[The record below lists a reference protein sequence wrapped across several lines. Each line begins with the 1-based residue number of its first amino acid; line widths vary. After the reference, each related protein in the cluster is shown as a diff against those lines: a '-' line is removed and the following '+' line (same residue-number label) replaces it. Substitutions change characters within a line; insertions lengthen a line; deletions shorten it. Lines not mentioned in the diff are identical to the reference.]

1 LFPLVGSIKSEID
14 ILKKQRLQ
22 HWILA
27 GDIAWSFVALV
38 LAYVMRYGF
47 AWHGPTDGTF
57 LTFFPLFLVAIAVW
71 AVIFSW
77 MKLDGFRRGWDL
89 PATLSQLFL
98 ALCLLMAILM
108 AGAYLLRIF
117 LSRLTLSYFC
127 ILLFGGFLSIRCTAH
142 AILGSRYLA
151 RAVRR
156 VLIVGNGPVARE
168 MAAKIECHPEMLC
181 QVVGFLCSADTSFD
195 TRLPGTASQARM
207 IQTLGVID
215 LIREE
220 RVDEVIITLSK
231 PGSPEVMNLAARCR
245 REGVGV
251 SVVPHPYELYLSK
264 PQLLDLG
271 GLPILQLREAKS
283 RFVNSAV
290 KRTLDMIFGFCLLV
304 TSIPFVAVGAIALL
318 AKRGGPFARELRCGR
333 LGKHFWMYRLNSDR
347 NCRDVSRYEI
357 ILQQL
362 SITEMPQL
370 WNVLR
375 GDMSLIGPRPES
387 PDRVKHY
394 SEWQYQRLNVKPG
407 MSGLAQ
413 VCGLREEHS
422 SEEKARFDLQY
433 MMHSSLFFDI
443 SLILQT
449 GWTLMGRL
457 LRLNRL
463 GSPSAENKRSGAVD
477 FEIERTLPNAHS
489 SQSSAD

>member
-1 LFPLVGSIKSEID
+1 
-14 ILKKQRLQ
+14 LKKQRLQ

-27 GDIAWSFVALV
+27 ADVAWAFIALP
-38 LAYVMRYGF
+38 LAYVMRYGLT
-47 AWHGPTDGTF
+47 WHGPTEGTF
-57 LTFFPLFLVAIAVW
+57 FTLVFPLLVAVAAW
-71 AVIFSW
+71 ALIFSW

-98 ALCLLMAILM
+98 ALCLLMAVLM

-117 LSRLTLSYFC
+117 LSRLTLSYFGA
-127 ILLFGGFLSIRCTAH
+127 LLFIGFLSIRCAAH

-156 VLIVGNGPVARE
+156 ILIVGNGPVARE
-168 MAAKIECHPEMLC
+168 MAAKIQGHPEMLC
-181 QVVGFLCSADTSFD
+181 EVVGFLCSSDTSFD
-195 TRLPGTASQARM
+195 TRLPGTASQAKT
-207 IQTLGVID
+207 IQTLGVIELLRD
-215 LIREE
+215 Q

-231 PGSPEVMNLAARCR
+231 PGSPEVMNLADRCR
-245 REGVGV
+245 REGIGV
-251 SVVPHPYELYLSK
+251 SVVPYPYELYLSK

-283 RFVNSAV
+283 RFANSVV
-290 KRTLDMIFGFCLLV
+290 KRSLDVVFGSCLLV
-304 TSIPFVAVGAIALL
+304 VSIPLVAIGAIGLL
-318 AKRGGPFARELRCGR
+318 AKKGGPFARELRCGQF
-333 LGKHFWMYRLNSDR
+333 GKQFWMYRLNSDR
-347 NCRDVSRYEI
+347 NCQELSRYEI
-357 ILQQL
+357 LLQQL
-362 SITEMPQL
+362 SITEMPQF
-370 WNVLR
+370 WNVLL
-375 GDMSLIGPRPES
+375 GNMSLIGPRPES

-394 SEWQYQRLNVKPG
+394 SEWQCQRLSVKPG

-413 VCGLREEHS
+413 VCGLREQHS

-433 MMHSSLFFDI
+433 IMQSSLFFDI

-457 LRLNRL
+457 LRLNKL
-463 GSPSAENKRSGAVD
+463 GFRNERNTALGATDFAVERILPS
-477 FEIERTLPNAHS
+477 AHS

>member
-1 LFPLVGSIKSEID
+1 M
-14 ILKKQRLQ
+14 KKQRLQ

-27 GDIAWSFVALV
+27 GDIAWAFIALA

-47 AWHGPTDGTF
+47 TWHGPADGTF
-57 LTFFPLFLVAIAVW
+57 LIFVPPLLAAIAMW
-71 AVIFSW
+71 ALIFSW

-98 ALCLLMAILM
+98 ALSLLMAVLM

-117 LSRLTLSYFC
+117 LSRLTLSYFG
-127 ILLFGGFLSIRCTAH
+127 ILLFIGFLSIRCAVH

-168 MAAKIECHPEMLC
+168 MAAKIEAHPEMLC
-181 QVVGFLCSADTSFD
+181 QVVGFLCSSDTSFD
-195 TRLPGTASQARM
+195 TRLPGNASQSRV

-215 LIREE
+215 LLREQ
-220 RVDEVIITLSK
+220 RVDEVVITLSK
-231 PGSPEVMNLAARCR
+231 PGSPEIMNLTARCR
-245 REGVGV
+245 REGIGV

-271 GLPILQLREAKS
+271 GLPILQLHEAKS
-283 RFVNSAV
+283 KFANSTV
-290 KRTLDMIFGFCLLV
+290 KRSLDVVFGFLLLFI
-304 TSIPFVAVGAIALL
+304 SIPFVSLGAIGLL
-318 AKRGGPFARELRCGR
+318 TRKGGPFVRELRSGQF
-333 LGKHFWMYRLNSDR
+333 GKHFWMYRLNSDR
-347 NCRDVSRYEI
+347 NSQELSRFEI

-362 SITEMPQL
+362 SITEMPQF
-370 WNVLR
+370 WNVLC
-375 GDMSLIGPRPES
+375 GDMSLVGPRPES
-387 PDRVKHY
+387 PERVKHY
-394 SEWQYQRLNVKPG
+394 SEWQCQRLNVKPG

-413 VCGLREEHS
+413 VCGLREQHS

-433 MMHSSLFFDI
+433 MMQSSLFFDI

-457 LRLNRL
+457 LRPNTLVSGRATVVKP
-463 GSPSAENKRSGAVD
+463 GSTD
-477 FEIERTLPNAHS
+477 FMIERTLPSAHS

>member
-1 LFPLVGSIKSEID
+1 
-14 ILKKQRLQ
+14 
-22 HWILA
+22 
-27 GDIAWSFVALV
+27 
-38 LAYVMRYGF
+38 MRYGF
-47 AWHGPTDGTF
+47 TWYGPTGGTF
-57 LTFFPLFLVAIAVW
+57 LTFVPSLLIAIAVW
-71 AVIFSW
+71 TLISSW

-89 PATLSQLFL
+89 SATLSQLFL
-98 ALCLLMAILM
+98 ALCLLMAVLM

-117 LSRLTLSYFC
+117 LSRLTLFYFGL
-127 ILLFGGFLSIRCTAH
+127 LLFIGFLSIRCAAH
-142 AILGSRYLA
+142 AILGSKYLA

-168 MAAKIECHPEMLC
+168 MAAKIQRHPEMLC
-181 QVVGFLCSADTSFD
+181 RVVGFLCSSDTSFD
-195 TRLPGTASQARM
+195 TRLPATPSQARM
-207 IQTLGVID
+207 VQTLGVID
-215 LIREE
+215 LLREQ

-245 REGVGV
+245 REGIGV

-283 RFVNSAV
+283 RFANSAV
-290 KRTLDMIFGFCLLV
+290 KRSLDLIFGFGLSVL
-304 TSIPFVAVGAIALL
+304 SIPFVALGAIGLFD
-318 AKRGGPFARELRCGR
+318 KKGGPFARELRCGQF
-333 LGKHFWMYRLNSDR
+333 GKHFWMYRLNS
-347 NCRDVSRYEI
+347 NRDCQDLSRYELV
-357 ILQQL
+357 LQHL
-362 SITEMPQL
+362 SITEMPQF

-387 PDRVKHY
+387 PERVKHY
-394 SEWQYQRLNVKPG
+394 SDWQCQRLNVKPG

-449 GWTLMGRL
+449 GWTLLGRL
-457 LRLNRL
+457 VRPNKLRSRKE
-463 GSPSAENKRSGAVD
+463 SEMSSGAAG
-477 FEIERTLPNAHS
+477 FMIERSLPSAHS

>member
-1 LFPLVGSIKSEID
+1 M
-14 ILKKQRLQ
+14 KKQRLQ
-22 HWILA
+22 HWILV
-27 GDIAWSFVALV
+27 GDVVWAFIALP
-38 LAYVMRYGF
+38 LAYVMRYGLT
-47 AWHGPTDGTF
+47 WHGPTDGTF
-57 LTFFPLFLVAIAVW
+57 FTFVPPLLVAVAAW
-71 AVIFSW
+71 ALIFSW

-117 LSRLTLSYFC
+117 LSRLTLSYFG
-127 ILLFGGFLSIRCTAH
+127 ILLFIGFLSIRCAAH

-168 MAAKIECHPEMLC
+168 MAAKIEGHPEMLC
-181 QVVGFLCSADTSFD
+181 EVVGFLCSSDASFD

-215 LIREE
+215 LLREQ

-231 PGSPEVMNLAARCR
+231 PGSPEVMNLADRCR

-251 SVVPHPYELYLSK
+251 SVVPYPYELYLSR

-283 RFVNSAV
+283 RFANSVV
-290 KRTLDMIFGFCLLV
+290 KRSLDVVFGSCLTV
-304 TSIPFVAVGAIALL
+304 ISIPLVAIGALGLL
-318 AKRGGPFARELRCGR
+318 TKTGGPFARELRCGQF
-333 LGKHFWMYRLNSDR
+333 GKPFWMYRLNSDR
-347 NCRDVSRYEI
+347 NCQELPRYEI
-357 ILQQL
+357 LLQQL
-362 SITEMPQL
+362 SITEMPQF
-370 WNVLR
+370 WNVLL
-375 GDMSLIGPRPES
+375 GNMSLIGPRPES

-394 SEWQYQRLNVKPG
+394 SEWQCQRLSVKPG

-413 VCGLREEHS
+413 VCGLREQHS

-433 MMHSSLFFDI
+433 IMQSSMFFDI

-457 LRLNRL
+457 LRLNKLSSRNERNTAL
-463 GSPSAENKRSGAVD
+463 GATDFAVERILPS
-477 FEIERTLPNAHS
+477 AHS

>member
-1 LFPLVGSIKSEID
+1 
-14 ILKKQRLQ
+14 
-22 HWILA
+22 
-27 GDIAWSFVALV
+27 
-38 LAYVMRYGF
+38 MRYGF
-47 AWHGPTDGTF
+47 TWYGPNDGTF
-57 LTFFPLFLVAIAVW
+57 FTFVPLLLVAVVIWVL
-71 AVIFSW
+71 IFSR

-89 PATLSQLFL
+89 PATLSQLIL
-98 ALCLLMAILM
+98 ALCLLMSVLM
-108 AGAYLLRIF
+108 AGAYLLRVF
-117 LSRLTLSYFC
+117 LSRLTLSYFGF
-127 ILLFGGFLSIRCTAH
+127 LLFVGFLSIRCAAH

-151 RAVRR
+151 KAVRR

-168 MAAKIECHPEMLC
+168 MAAKIEGHPEMLC

-195 TRLPGTASQARM
+195 SRLPAMVGQARV

-215 LIREE
+215 LIREQ

-231 PGSPEVMNLAARCR
+231 PGSPEVMNLAGRCR
-245 REGVGV
+245 REGIGV
-251 SVVPHPYELYLSK
+251 SIVPHPYELYLSK

-283 RFVNSAV
+283 RFANSVA
-290 KRTLDMIFGFCLLV
+290 KRSLDAIFGLGLLV
-304 TSIPFVAVGAIALL
+304 LSTPFVVLGAIGLVT
-318 AKRGGPFARELRCGR
+318 KKGGAFTRELRCGQF
-333 LGKHFWMYRLNSDR
+333 GKHFWMYRLNSDR
-347 NCRDVSRYEI
+347 NCQELSSFEI

-362 SITEMPQL
+362 SITEMPQFL
-370 WNVLR
+370 NVIR

-387 PDRVKHY
+387 PERVKHY
-394 SEWQYQRLNVKPG
+394 SAWQCQRLNVKPG

-449 GWTLMGRL
+449 GWTLIRRL
-457 LRLNRL
+457 LRPNKL
-463 GSPSAENKRSGAVD
+463 GSRKVGAITSGATD
-477 FEIERTLPNAHS
+477 FMVERTLPRAHS

>member
-1 LFPLVGSIKSEID
+1 
-14 ILKKQRLQ
+14 LKKQRLQ

-27 GDIAWSFVALV
+27 GDIAWAFVALA
-38 LAYVMRYGF
+38 LAYVVRYGLT
-47 AWHGPTDGTF
+47 WHGPTGGTF
-57 LTFFPLFLVAIAVW
+57 LTFFPPLLVAVVLW
-71 AVIFSW
+71 ALIFSW

-89 PATLSQLFL
+89 SATLAQLFL
-98 ALCLLMAILM
+98 ALCLLMAVLM

-117 LSRLTLSYFC
+117 LSRLTLFYFG
-127 ILLFGGFLSIRCTAH
+127 ILLFIGFFSIRCAVH

-151 RAVRR
+151 KAVRR

-181 QVVGFLCSADTSFD
+181 QVAGFLCSSDTSFD
-195 TRLPGTASQARM
+195 TRLPGATSQART

-215 LIREE
+215 LLREQ

-245 REGVGV
+245 REGIGV

-283 RFVNSAV
+283 KFANSAV
-290 KRTLDMIFGFCLLV
+290 KRSFDVIFGFVLSV
-304 TSIPFVAVGAIALL
+304 VSIPFVAVGAIGLL
-318 AKRGGPFARELRCGR
+318 TKKGGPFARELRCGQF
-333 LGKHFWMYRLNSDR
+333 GKQFWMYRLNSDR
-347 NCRDVSRYEI
+347 DCLALSQYEI
-357 ILQQL
+357 ILQRL
-362 SITEMPQL
+362 SITEMPQY

-394 SEWQYQRLNVKPG
+394 SEWQCQRLNVKPG

-457 LRLNRL
+457 LRPNKL
-463 GSPSAENKRSGAVD
+463 GFPREKQISLGAAD
-477 FEIERTLPNAHS
+477 FMSERTLPSAHS

>member
-1 LFPLVGSIKSEID
+1 M
-14 ILKKQRLQ
+14 KKQRLQ

-27 GDIAWSFVALV
+27 ADIAWSVIALA
-38 LAYVMRYGF
+38 LAYVLRYGF
-47 AWHGPTDGTF
+47 TWHGPSDGTF
-57 LTFFPLFLVAIAVW
+57 LAFVPPLLIAVSGW
-71 AVIFSW
+71 ALIFSW

-98 ALCLLMAILM
+98 ALCLLMAVLM

-117 LSRLTLSYFC
+117 VSRLTLSYFG
-127 ILLFGGFLSIRCTAH
+127 ILLFIGFLSIRCAAH
-142 AILGSRYLA
+142 AILGSRYVA

-168 MAAKIECHPEMLC
+168 MAAKIDCHPEMLC
-181 QVVGFLCSADTSFD
+181 HVVGFLCSSDTSFD
-195 TRLPGTASQARM
+195 TRVPGIASQATTV
-207 IQTLGVID
+207 QTLGVID
-215 LIREE
+215 LLREH

-245 REGVGV
+245 REGIGV

-271 GLPILQLREAKS
+271 GLPILQLRDA
-283 RFVNSAV
+283 NSKFANSVV
-290 KRTLDMIFGFCLLV
+290 KRVLDIALGFCLSVISVPLV
-304 TSIPFVAVGAIALL
+304 ALGAIGLL
-318 AKRGGPFARELRCGR
+318 TKKGGPFARELRCGQ
-333 LGKHFWMYRLNSDR
+333 LGKQFWMYRLNSDR
-347 NCRDVSRYEI
+347 NCQELSRYEVL
-357 ILQQL
+357 LQQL

-370 WNVLR
+370 WNVLI
-375 GDMSLIGPRPES
+375 GNMSLIGPRPES
-387 PDRVKHY
+387 LDRVKHY
-394 SEWQYQRLNVKPG
+394 SEWQCQRLRVKPG

-433 MMHSSLFFDI
+433 IMHSSLFFDI

-457 LRLNRL
+457 LRPSKL
-463 GSPSAENKRSGAVD
+463 GSRKTVATSSTPTD
-477 FEIERTLPNAHS
+477 FLVERTLPSAHS

>member
-1 LFPLVGSIKSEID
+1 M
-14 ILKKQRLQ
+14 KKQRLQ

-27 GDIAWSFVALV
+27 GDIAWAFIALP

-47 AWHGPTDGTF
+47 NWHGPAGGTF
-57 LTFFPLFLVAIAVW
+57 IVFVPPLLVAVSGW
-71 AVIFSW
+71 ALIFSW

-89 PATLSQLFL
+89 PATLSQLLL
-98 ALCLLMAILM
+98 ALCLLMAVLM

-117 LSRLTLSYFC
+117 LSRLTLSYFG
-127 ILLFGGFLSIRCTAH
+127 ILLLIGFLSIRCGAH
-142 AILGSRYLA
+142 AILGSRYVA
-151 RAVRR
+151 KAVRR

-181 QVVGFLCSADTSFD
+181 QVVGFLCSSDTSFD
-195 TRLPGTASQARM
+195 TRVPGIVSQARTV
-207 IQTLGVID
+207 QTLGVID
-215 LIREE
+215 LLREC

-231 PGSPEVMNLAARCR
+231 PGSPEMMNLAARCR
-245 REGVGV
+245 REGFGV

-283 RFVNSAV
+283 RYANSVV
-290 KRTLDMIFGFCLLV
+290 KRTVDIVFGFSLLV
-304 TSIPFVAVGAIALL
+304 FSIPLVALGAIGLVT
-318 AKRGGPFARELRCGR
+318 KKGGAFARELRCGQF
-333 LGKHFWMYRLNSDR
+333 GKHFWMYRLNSDR
-347 NCRDVSRYEI
+347 NCQELSRYEI
-357 ILQQL
+357 LLQQL
-362 SITEMPQL
+362 SITEMPQF

-375 GDMSLIGPRPES
+375 GNMSLVGPRPES

-394 SEWQYQRLNVKPG
+394 SEWQCQRLKVKPG

-433 MMHSSLFFDI
+433 MMQSSLFFDI

-449 GWTLMGRL
+449 GWTLIGRL
-457 LRLNRL
+457 LRLNKL
-463 GSPSAENKRSGAVD
+463 GSRKAGATSLRTTD
-477 FEIERTLPNAHS
+477 FVVERTSPSAHS

>member
-1 LFPLVGSIKSEID
+1 M
-14 ILKKQRLQ
+14 KKQRLQ

-27 GDIAWSFVALV
+27 ADITWAFIALS

-47 AWHGPTDGTF
+47 TWNGPSDGTF
-57 LTFFPLFLVAIAVW
+57 FTFVPPLLVAVAIW
-71 AVIFSW
+71 ALIFSW

-98 ALCLLMAILM
+98 ALCLLMAVLM
-108 AGAYLLRIF
+108 AGAYLLQIF
-117 LSRLTLSYFC
+117 LSRLTLSYFG
-127 ILLFGGFLSIRCTAH
+127 ILLFVGFLSIRCTAH
-142 AILGSRYLA
+142 TILGSRYVA
-151 RAVRR
+151 KAVRR

-168 MAAKIECHPEMLC
+168 MAAKIEGHPEMLC
-181 QVVGFLCSADTSFD
+181 HVVGFLCSSDASFD
-195 TRLPGTASQARM
+195 TRLPGTASEARM
-207 IQTLGVID
+207 IQTLGVIE
-215 LIREE
+215 LIREQ

-231 PGSPEVMNLAARCR
+231 PGSPEVMNLATRCR
-245 REGVGV
+245 REGIGV

-283 RFVNSAV
+283 RFVNSSL
-290 KRTLDMIFGFCLLV
+290 KRGLDIILGFCLSLI
-304 TSIPFVAVGAIALL
+304 SIPLVALGAIGLL
-318 AKRGGPFARELRCGR
+318 AKKGGPFARELRCGQSGR
-333 LGKHFWMYRLNSDR
+333 HFWMYRLNSDR
-347 NCRDVSRYEI
+347 NAQELSRYEI

-362 SITEMPQL
+362 SITEMPQF
-370 WNVLR
+370 WNVLS

-394 SEWQYQRLNVKPG
+394 SEWQFQRLNVKPG

-457 LRLNRL
+457 LRLKSL
-463 GSPSAENKRSGAVD
+463 GSQKPLTTGSGATD
-477 FEIERTLPNAHS
+477 FGVERILPSAHS

>member
-1 LFPLVGSIKSEID
+1 
-14 ILKKQRLQ
+14 
-22 HWILA
+22 
-27 GDIAWSFVALV
+27 
-38 LAYVMRYGF
+38 MRYGF
-47 AWHGPTDGTF
+47 TWYGPTGGTF
-57 LTFFPLFLVAIAVW
+57 FTFVPPLVVAVAIWVL
-71 AVIFSW
+71 IFSW

-89 PATLSQLFL
+89 PATLSQLVL
-98 ALCLLMAILM
+98 ALCLLMAVLM

-117 LSRLTLSYFC
+117 LSRLTLSYFGF
-127 ILLFGGFLSIRCTAH
+127 LLFVGFLSIRCAAH
-142 AILGSRYLA
+142 AILGSRYVA
-151 RAVRR
+151 KAVRR

-168 MAAKIECHPEMLC
+168 MVAKIESHPEMLC
-181 QVVGFLCSADTSFD
+181 QIVGFLSSADTSFD
-195 TRLPGTASQARM
+195 SRLPAMAAQARV

-215 LIREE
+215 LIREQ
-220 RVDEVIITLSK
+220 RIDEVIITLSK

-245 REGVGV
+245 REGIGV
-251 SVVPHPYELYLSK
+251 SIVPHPYELYLSK

-283 RFVNSAV
+283 RFANSGF
-290 KRTLDMIFGFCLLV
+290 KRSLDVIFGLGLLAIS
-304 TSIPFVAVGAIALL
+304 TPFVALGAIGLVTKKCGA
-318 AKRGGPFARELRCGR
+318 FTRELRCGQF
-333 LGKHFWMYRLNSDR
+333 GKHFWMYRLNSDR
-347 NCRDVSRYEI
+347 NCQELSRFEI

-362 SITEMPQL
+362 SITEMPQFL
-370 WNVLR
+370 NVIL

-387 PDRVKHY
+387 PERVKHY
-394 SEWQYQRLNVKPG
+394 SEWQCQRLNVKPG

-449 GWTLMGRL
+449 GWTLIGRL
-457 LRLNRL
+457 LRPNKL
-463 GSPSAENKRSGAVD
+463 GSRKVDAISSGATD
-477 FEIERTLPNAHS
+477 FMIERTLPRAHS

>member
-1 LFPLVGSIKSEID
+1 M
-14 ILKKQRLQ
+14 KKQRLQ

-27 GDIAWSFVALV
+27 GDITWAFVALP
-38 LAYVMRYGF
+38 LAYVMRYGLT
-47 AWHGPTDGTF
+47 WHGPSNGTF
-57 LTFFPLFLVAIAVW
+57 LAFVPPLLLAVAVW
-71 AVIFSW
+71 ALLFSW

-98 ALCLLMAILM
+98 ALCLLMAVLM

-117 LSRLTLSYFC
+117 LSRLTLSYFG
-127 ILLFGGFLSIRCTAH
+127 ILLFFGFLSIRCAAN
-142 AILGSRYLA
+142 AILGSRYFA
-151 RAVRR
+151 RAMRR

-168 MAAKIECHPEMLC
+168 MAAKIECHPEVLC
-181 QVVGFLCSADTSFD
+181 QVVGFLCSSDTSFD
-195 TRLPGTASQARM
+195 TRLPGAVSEARM

-215 LIREE
+215 LLREQ

-231 PGSPEVMNLAARCR
+231 PGSPEVMNLATRCR
-245 REGVGV
+245 REGIGV
-251 SVVPHPYELYLSK
+251 SIVPHPYELYLSK

-283 RFVNSAV
+283 KFANSGV
-290 KRTLDMIFGFCLLV
+290 KRSVDITFGFALLLI
-304 TSIPFVAVGAIALL
+304 SSPFVALGAIGLL
-318 AKRGGPFARELRCGR
+318 TKKGGPFARELRCGQF
-333 LGKHFWMYRLNSDR
+333 GKHFWMYRLNSDR
-347 NCRDVSRYEI
+347 DCQELSTFEV

-362 SITEMPQL
+362 SITEMPQF

-375 GDMSLIGPRPES
+375 GNMSLIGPRPES
-387 PDRVKHY
+387 PSRVKHY

-413 VCGLREEHS
+413 VCGLREAHS

-433 MMHSSLFFDI
+433 MMQSSLFFDI

-457 LRLNRL
+457 LRQNKL
-463 GSPSAENKRSGAVD
+463 GSRRAAAMSAVATD
-477 FEIERTLPNAHS
+477 FMVERTLPNAHS

>member
-1 LFPLVGSIKSEID
+1 MWAF
-14 ILKKQRLQ
+14 
-22 HWILA
+22 
-27 GDIAWSFVALV
+27 FALP

-47 AWHGPTDGTF
+47 TWYGPTGGTF
-57 LTFFPLFLVAIAVW
+57 FTFVPPLLVAVAIWVL
-71 AVIFSW
+71 IFSW

-89 PATLSQLFL
+89 PATLSQLVL
-98 ALCLLMAILM
+98 ALCLLMAVLM

-117 LSRLTLSYFC
+117 LSRLTLSYFGF
-127 ILLFGGFLSIRCTAH
+127 LLFVGFLSIRCAAH
-142 AILGSRYLA
+142 AILGSRYVA
-151 RAVRR
+151 KAVRR

-168 MAAKIECHPEMLC
+168 MVAKIESHPEMLC
-181 QVVGFLCSADTSFD
+181 QVVGFLSSADTSFD
-195 TRLPGTASQARM
+195 SRLPAIAAQARV

-215 LIREE
+215 LIREQ
-220 RVDEVIITLSK
+220 RIDEVIITLSK

-245 REGVGV
+245 REGIGV
-251 SVVPHPYELYLSK
+251 SIVPHPYELYLSK

-283 RFVNSAV
+283 RFANSGF
-290 KRTLDMIFGFCLLV
+290 KRSLDVIFGLGLLAIS
-304 TSIPFVAVGAIALL
+304 TPFVALGAIGLVT
-318 AKRGGPFARELRCGR
+318 KKGGAFTRELRCGQF
-333 LGKHFWMYRLNSDR
+333 GKHFWMYRLNSDR
-347 NCRDVSRYEI
+347 NCQELSRFEI

-362 SITEMPQL
+362 SITEMPQFL
-370 WNVLR
+370 NVIR

-387 PDRVKHY
+387 PERVKHY
-394 SEWQYQRLNVKPG
+394 SEWQCQRLNVKPG

-449 GWTLMGRL
+449 GWTLIGRL
-457 LRLNRL
+457 LRPNKL
-463 GSPSAENKRSGAVD
+463 GSRKVDAISSGATD
-477 FEIERTLPNAHS
+477 FMVERTLPSAHS

>member
-1 LFPLVGSIKSEID
+1 
-14 ILKKQRLQ
+14 
-22 HWILA
+22 
-27 GDIAWSFVALV
+27 
-38 LAYVMRYGF
+38 
-47 AWHGPTDGTF
+47 
-57 LTFFPLFLVAIAVW
+57 
-71 AVIFSW
+71 

-89 PATLSQLFL
+89 PATLSQLVL
-98 ALCLLMAILM
+98 ALCLLMAVLM

-117 LSRLTLSYFC
+117 LSRLTLSYFGF
-127 ILLFGGFLSIRCTAH
+127 LLFVGFLSIRCAAH
-142 AILGSRYLA
+142 AILGSRYVA
-151 RAVRR
+151 KAVRR

-168 MAAKIECHPEMLC
+168 MVAKIESHPEMLC
-181 QVVGFLCSADTSFD
+181 QVVGFLSSTDTSFD
-195 TRLPGTASQARM
+195 SRLPALVAQARV

-215 LIREE
+215 LIREQ
-220 RVDEVIITLSK
+220 RIDEVIITLSK

-245 REGVGV
+245 REGIGV
-251 SVVPHPYELYLSK
+251 SIVPHPYELYLSK

-283 RFVNSAV
+283 RFANSGF
-290 KRTLDMIFGFCLLV
+290 KRSLDVIFGLGLLAIS
-304 TSIPFVAVGAIALL
+304 TPFVALGAIGLVT
-318 AKRGGPFARELRCGR
+318 KKGGAFTRELRCGQF
-333 LGKHFWMYRLNSDR
+333 GQHFWMYRLNSDR
-347 NCRDVSRYEI
+347 NCQELSRFEI

-362 SITEMPQL
+362 SITEMPQFL
-370 WNVLR
+370 NVIR

-387 PDRVKHY
+387 PERVKHY
-394 SEWQYQRLNVKPG
+394 SEWQCQRLNVKPG

-449 GWTLMGRL
+449 GWTLIGRL
-457 LRLNRL
+457 LRPNKL
-463 GSPSAENKRSGAVD
+463 GSRKMDVIRPGATD
-477 FEIERTLPNAHS
+477 FMVERTLPRAHS

>member
-1 LFPLVGSIKSEID
+1 M
-14 ILKKQRLQ
+14 KKQKLQ

-27 GDIAWSFVALV
+27 GDITWALIALP

-47 AWHGPTDGTF
+47 TWHGPTDGTF
-57 LTFFPLFLVAIAVW
+57 FTFVPPLLVAVAVW
-71 AVIFSW
+71 ALIFSW

-98 ALCLLMAILM
+98 ALCLLMAVLT
-108 AGAYLLRIF
+108 AGAYFLRIF
-117 LSRLTLSYFC
+117 LSRLTLAYFGG
-127 ILLFGGFLSIRCTAH
+127 LLFIGFLSIRCGAH

-151 RAVRR
+151 KAVRR

-168 MAAKIECHPEMLC
+168 MAAKIEGHPEMLC
-181 QVVGFLCSADTSFD
+181 QVVGFLCSSDTSFD

-215 LIREE
+215 LLREQ

-245 REGVGV
+245 REGIGV
-251 SVVPHPYELYLSK
+251 SIVPHPYELYLSK

-271 GLPILQLREAKS
+271 GLPILQLRDAKS
-283 RFVNSAV
+283 KFANSAI
-290 KRTLDMIFGFCLLV
+290 KRSLDIIFGFGLSVL
-304 TSIPFVAVGAIALL
+304 SIPFVALGAVAFVT
-318 AKRGGPFARELRCGR
+318 KKGGPFARELRCGQF
-333 LGKHFWMYRLNSDR
+333 GKHFWMYRLNSDR
-347 NCRDVSRYEI
+347 DCPELSRFEV

-362 SITEMPQL
+362 SITEMPQF

-375 GDMSLIGPRPES
+375 GNMSLIGPRPES

-394 SEWQYQRLNVKPG
+394 SDWQCQRLNVKPG

-433 MMHSSLFFDI
+433 MIHSSLFFDI

-457 LRLNRL
+457 LHPNKL
-463 GSPSAENKRSGAVD
+463 GSQKAGTISFRTTHFVV
-477 FEIERTLPNAHS
+477 ERTLPSAHS

>member
-1 LFPLVGSIKSEID
+1 
-14 ILKKQRLQ
+14 LKKQRLQ

-27 GDIAWSFVALV
+27 GDITWALIALP

-47 AWHGPTDGTF
+47 TWYGPTNGTF
-57 LTFFPLFLVAIAVW
+57 LTLVPPLLGAVAVW
-71 AVIFSW
+71 AFIFPW

-89 PATLSQLFL
+89 PATLSQLLL
-98 ALCLLMAILM
+98 ALSLLMAVLM

-117 LSRLTLSYFC
+117 LSRLTLSYFG
-127 ILLFGGFLSIRCTAH
+127 ILLFIGFLSIRCGAH
-142 AILGSRYLA
+142 AILGSKYLA

-181 QVVGFLCSADTSFD
+181 QVVGFLSSSDSSFD
-195 TRLPGTASQARM
+195 TRLPGIASQSRSV
-207 IQTLGVID
+207 QTLGVVD
-215 LIREE
+215 LLREQ

-245 REGVGV
+245 REGIGV

-283 RFVNSAV
+283 RFANSFV
-290 KRTLDMIFGFCLLV
+290 KRSLDVVFGFPLLLISIPLV
-304 TSIPFVAVGAIALL
+304 TLGAIRLL
-318 AKRGGPFARELRCGR
+318 TKKGGPFVRELRCGQF
-333 LGKHFWMYRLNSDR
+333 GKHFWMYRLNSDR
-347 NCRDVSRYEI
+347 DCQELSRYEA

-362 SITEMPQL
+362 SITEMPQF

-375 GDMSLIGPRPES
+375 GNMSLIGPRPES

-394 SEWQYQRLNVKPG
+394 SEWQCQRLNVKPG

-413 VCGLREEHS
+413 VCGLREQHS

-463 GSPSAENKRSGAVD
+463 GSRRAGTIGPGATDFAVERILPS
-477 FEIERTLPNAHS
+477 AHS

>member
-1 LFPLVGSIKSEID
+1 M
-14 ILKKQRLQ
+14 KKQRLQ

-27 GDIAWSFVALV
+27 ADITWAFIALS

-47 AWHGPTDGTF
+47 TWNGPSDGTF
-57 LTFFPLFLVAIAVW
+57 FTFVPPLLVAVAIW
-71 AVIFSW
+71 ALIFSW

-98 ALCLLMAILM
+98 ALCLLMAVLM
-108 AGAYLLRIF
+108 AGAYLLQIF
-117 LSRLTLSYFC
+117 LSRLTLSYFG
-127 ILLFGGFLSIRCTAH
+127 ILLFVGFLSIRCTAH
-142 AILGSRYLA
+142 TILGSRYVA
-151 RAVRR
+151 KAVRR

-168 MAAKIECHPEMLC
+168 MAAKIEGHPEMLC
-181 QVVGFLCSADTSFD
+181 HVVGFLCSSDASFD
-195 TRLPGTASQARM
+195 TRLPGTASEARM
-207 IQTLGVID
+207 IQTLGVIE
-215 LIREE
+215 LIREQ

-231 PGSPEVMNLAARCR
+231 PGSPEVMNLATRCR
-245 REGVGV
+245 REGIGV

-283 RFVNSAV
+283 RFVNSSL
-290 KRTLDMIFGFCLLV
+290 KRGLDIILGFCLSLL
-304 TSIPFVAVGAIALL
+304 SIPLVALGAIGLL
-318 AKRGGPFARELRCGR
+318 AKKGGPFARELRCGQSGR
-333 LGKHFWMYRLNSDR
+333 HFWMYRLNSDR
-347 NCRDVSRYEI
+347 NAQELSRYEI

-362 SITEMPQL
+362 SITEMPQF
-370 WNVLR
+370 WNVLS

-394 SEWQYQRLNVKPG
+394 SEWQFQRLNVKPG

-457 LRLNRL
+457 LRLKSL
-463 GSPSAENKRSGAVD
+463 GSQKPLTTGSGATD
-477 FEIERTLPNAHS
+477 FGVERILPSAHS

>member
-1 LFPLVGSIKSEID
+1 M
-14 ILKKQRLQ
+14 KKQRLQ

-27 GDIAWSFVALV
+27 ADITWAFIALS

-47 AWHGPTDGTF
+47 TWNGPSDGTF
-57 LTFFPLFLVAIAVW
+57 FTFVPPLLVAVAIW
-71 AVIFSW
+71 ALIFSW

-98 ALCLLMAILM
+98 ALCLLMAVLI
-108 AGAYLLRIF
+108 AGAYLLQIF
-117 LSRLTLSYFC
+117 LSRLTLFYFG
-127 ILLFGGFLSIRCTAH
+127 ILLFVGFLSIRCTAH
-142 AILGSRYLA
+142 MILGSRYVA
-151 RAVRR
+151 KAVRR

-168 MAAKIECHPEMLC
+168 MAAKIEGHPEMLC
-181 QVVGFLCSADTSFD
+181 HVVGFLCSSDASFD
-195 TRLPGTASQARM
+195 TRLPGTASEARM
-207 IQTLGVID
+207 IQTLGVIE
-215 LIREE
+215 LIREQ

-231 PGSPEVMNLAARCR
+231 PGSPEVMNLATRCR
-245 REGVGV
+245 REGIGV

-283 RFVNSAV
+283 RFVNSRL
-290 KRTLDMIFGFCLLV
+290 KRGLDIILGFCLLLI
-304 TSIPFVAVGAIALL
+304 SIPLVALGAIGLL
-318 AKRGGPFARELRCGR
+318 AKKGGPFARELRCGQFGR
-333 LGKHFWMYRLNSDR
+333 HFWMYRLNSDR
-347 NCRDVSRYEI
+347 NAQELSRYEI

-362 SITEMPQL
+362 SITEMPQF
-370 WNVLR
+370 WNVLS

-394 SEWQYQRLNVKPG
+394 SEWQCQRLNVKPG

-457 LRLNRL
+457 LRLKSL
-463 GSPSAENKRSGAVD
+463 GSQRPLTTGSGATNFGV
-477 FEIERTLPNAHS
+477 ERILPSAHS

>member
-1 LFPLVGSIKSEID
+1 M
-14 ILKKQRLQ
+14 KKQRLQ

-27 GDIAWSFVALV
+27 GDITWAFFALP

-47 AWHGPTDGTF
+47 TWHGPTDGTF
-57 LTFFPLFLVAIAVW
+57 FTFVPPLLVAVVLW
-71 AVIFSW
+71 SLIFSR

-98 ALCLLMAILM
+98 SLCLLMAVLM
-108 AGAYLLRIF
+108 GGAYLLRIF
-117 LSRLTLSYFC
+117 LSRLTLAYFAV
-127 ILLFGGFLSIRCTAH
+127 LLFIGFVSIRCAAR
-142 AILGSRYLA
+142 AILSSRYLA
-151 RAVRR
+151 KAVRR
-156 VLIVGNGPVARE
+156 VLIVGDGPVARE
-168 MAAKIECHPEMLC
+168 MAAKIERHPEMLC
-181 QVVGFLCSADTSFD
+181 RLVGFLCSFDTSFD
-195 TRLPGTASQARM
+195 TRLPGIVSEARM
-207 IQTLGVID
+207 IQTLGIID
-215 LIREE
+215 LLREQ

-283 RFVNSAV
+283 RFANSSV
-290 KRTLDMIFGFCLLV
+290 KRCLDVIFGLGLLAI
-304 TSIPFVAVGAIALL
+304 SIPFVALGAIGLL
-318 AKRGGPFARELRCGR
+318 TKKGGPFTRELRCGQF
-333 LGKHFWMYRLNSDR
+333 GKQFWMYRLNSDR
-347 NCRDVSRYEI
+347 NSQELSRYEI
-357 ILQQL
+357 LLQQL

-375 GDMSLIGPRPES
+375 GNMSLIGPRPES

-394 SEWQYQRLNVKPG
+394 SDWQCQRLNVKPG

-433 MMHSSLFFDI
+433 IIHSSLFFDI

-457 LRLNRL
+457 LQPNKL
-463 GSPSAENKRSGAVD
+463 GLRKKREIGVSVEDFMIEGSLPSA
-477 FEIERTLPNAHS
+477 HS
-489 SQSSAD
+489 TQSSAD

>member
-1 LFPLVGSIKSEID
+1 
-14 ILKKQRLQ
+14 
-22 HWILA
+22 
-27 GDIAWSFVALV
+27 
-38 LAYVMRYGF
+38 
-47 AWHGPTDGTF
+47 
-57 LTFFPLFLVAIAVW
+57 
-71 AVIFSW
+71 

-98 ALCLLMAILM
+98 ALCLLMAVLM
-108 AGAYLLRIF
+108 AGAYLLQIF
-117 LSRLTLSYFC
+117 LSRLTLSYFG
-127 ILLFGGFLSIRCTAH
+127 ILLFVGFLSIRCTAH
-142 AILGSRYLA
+142 TILGSRYVA
-151 RAVRR
+151 KAVRR

-168 MAAKIECHPEMLC
+168 MAAKIEGHPEMLC
-181 QVVGFLCSADTSFD
+181 HVVGFLCSSDASFD
-195 TRLPGTASQARM
+195 TRLPGTASEARM
-207 IQTLGVID
+207 IQTLGVIE
-215 LIREE
+215 LIREQ

-231 PGSPEVMNLAARCR
+231 PGSPEVMNLATRCR
-245 REGVGV
+245 REGIGV

-283 RFVNSAV
+283 RFVNSRL
-290 KRTLDMIFGFCLLV
+290 KRGLDIILGFCLLLI
-304 TSIPFVAVGAIALL
+304 SIPLVALGAIGLL
-318 AKRGGPFARELRCGR
+318 AKKGGPFARELRCGQFGR
-333 LGKHFWMYRLNSDR
+333 HFWMYRLNSDR
-347 NCRDVSRYEI
+347 NAQELSRYEI

-362 SITEMPQL
+362 SITEMPQF
-370 WNVLR
+370 WNVLN

-394 SEWQYQRLNVKPG
+394 SEWQCQRLNVKPG

-457 LRLNRL
+457 LRLKSL
-463 GSPSAENKRSGAVD
+463 GSQKPLTTGSGATD
-477 FEIERTLPNAHS
+477 FGVERILPSAHS

>member
-1 LFPLVGSIKSEID
+1 
-14 ILKKQRLQ
+14 
-22 HWILA
+22 
-27 GDIAWSFVALV
+27 
-38 LAYVMRYGF
+38 MRYGF
-47 AWHGPTDGTF
+47 TWYGPTGGTF
-57 LTFFPLFLVAIAVW
+57 FTFVPPLLVAVAIWVL
-71 AVIFSW
+71 IFSW

-89 PATLSQLFL
+89 PATLSQLVL
-98 ALCLLMAILM
+98 ALCLLMAVLM

-117 LSRLTLSYFC
+117 LSRLTLSYFGF
-127 ILLFGGFLSIRCTAH
+127 LLFVGFLSIRCAAH
-142 AILGSRYLA
+142 AILGSRYVA
-151 RAVRR
+151 KAVRR

-168 MAAKIECHPEMLC
+168 MVAKIESHPEMLC
-181 QVVGFLCSADTSFD
+181 QVVGFLSSADTSFD
-195 TRLPGTASQARM
+195 SRLPAIAAQARV
-207 IQTLGVID
+207 IQTLGVVD
-215 LIREE
+215 LIREQ
-220 RVDEVIITLSK
+220 RIDEVIITLSK

-245 REGVGV
+245 REGIGV
-251 SVVPHPYELYLSK
+251 SIVPHPYELYLSK

-283 RFVNSAV
+283 RFANSGF
-290 KRTLDMIFGFCLLV
+290 KRSLDVIFGLGLLAISTPFVMLGAIGLV
-304 TSIPFVAVGAIALL
+304 TKKGGA
-318 AKRGGPFARELRCGR
+318 FTRELRCGQ

-347 NCRDVSRYEI
+347 NCQELSRFEI

-362 SITEMPQL
+362 SITEMPQFL
-370 WNVLR
+370 NVIR

-387 PDRVKHY
+387 PERVKHY
-394 SEWQYQRLNVKPG
+394 SEWQCQRLNVKPG

-449 GWTLMGRL
+449 GWTLIGRL
-457 LRLNRL
+457 LRPNKL
-463 GSPSAENKRSGAVD
+463 GSRKVDAISSGATD
-477 FEIERTLPNAHS
+477 FMVERTLPSAHS

>member
-1 LFPLVGSIKSEID
+1 M
-14 ILKKQRLQ
+14 KKQRLH
-22 HWILA
+22 HWVLA
-27 GDIAWSFVALV
+27 ADITWAFVALPV
-38 LAYVMRYGF
+38 AYVMRYGF
-47 AWHGPTDGTF
+47 TWRGSSDGTF
-57 LTFFPLFLVAIAVW
+57 LSFISPLLVAVALWGI
-71 AVIFSW
+71 ISSQ

-89 PATLSQLFL
+89 SATLSQLFL
-98 ALCLLMAILM
+98 AIGLLMVVLM

-117 LSRLTLSYFC
+117 LSRLTLSYFGF
-127 ILLFGGFLSIRCTAH
+127 LLFIGFLSIRCAAH
-142 AILGSRYLA
+142 AILGSKHVA

-156 VLIVGNGPVARE
+156 VLIVGSGPVARE
-168 MAAKIECHPEMLC
+168 MATKIESHPEMLC

-195 TRLPGTASQARM
+195 TRLPGIAADARV
-207 IQTLGVID
+207 IRTLGVID
-215 LIREE
+215 LIREQ

-251 SVVPHPYELYLSK
+251 SVVPYPYELYLSK

-283 RFVNSAV
+283 RYVNSTI
-290 KRTLDMIFGFCLLV
+290 KRGLDVVVGFLLLV
-304 TSIPFVAVGAIALL
+304 ISSPMVALGATGLLTKKGGALVG
-318 AKRGGPFARELRCGR
+318 ELRCGQF
-333 LGKHFWMYRLNSDR
+333 GKQFWMYRLNSDR
-347 NCRDVSRYEI
+347 NDPGLSRYERV
-357 ILQQL
+357 LQKL
-362 SITEMPQL
+362 SITEMPQF

-394 SEWQYQRLNVKPG
+394 SEWQCQRLKVKPG

-413 VCGLREEHS
+413 VSGLRQEHS

-433 MMHSSLFFDI
+433 MMYASLFFDI

-457 LRLNRL
+457 LRPDSL
-463 GSPSAENKRSGAVD
+463 GSRREGVIDLGASEFVL
-477 FEIERTLPNAHS
+477 ERTLPSAHS

>member
-1 LFPLVGSIKSEID
+1 M
-14 ILKKQRLQ
+14 KKQRLQ

-27 GDIAWSFVALV
+27 GDITWALIALP

-47 AWHGPTDGTF
+47 TWHGPTDGTF
-57 LTFFPLFLVAIAVW
+57 FTFVPPLLVAVAVW
-71 AVIFSW
+71 ALIFSW

-98 ALCLLMAILM
+98 ALCLLMAVLT
-108 AGAYLLRIF
+108 AGAYFLRIF
-117 LSRLTLSYFC
+117 LSRLTVSYFGV
-127 ILLFGGFLSIRCTAH
+127 LLFIGFLSIRCAAH

-151 RAVRR
+151 KAVRR

-168 MAAKIECHPEMLC
+168 MAAKIEGHPEMLC
-181 QVVGFLCSADTSFD
+181 QVVVFLCSSDTSFD

-215 LIREE
+215 LLREQ

-245 REGVGV
+245 REGIGV

-271 GLPILQLREAKS
+271 GLPILQLRDAKS
-283 RFVNSAV
+283 KFANSTV
-290 KRTLDMIFGFCLLV
+290 KRSLDIIFGFGLSVL
-304 TSIPFVAVGAIALL
+304 SIPFVAVGAVALVT
-318 AKRGGPFARELRCGR
+318 KKGGPFARELRCGQF
-333 LGKHFWMYRLNSDR
+333 GKHFWMYRLNSDR
-347 NCRDVSRYEI
+347 DCPELSRFEV

-362 SITEMPQL
+362 SITEMPQF

-375 GDMSLIGPRPES
+375 GNMSLIGPRPES

-394 SEWQYQRLNVKPG
+394 SDWQSQRLNVKPG

-433 MMHSSLFFDI
+433 MIHSSLFFDI

-457 LRLNRL
+457 LHPNKL
-463 GSPSAENKRSGAVD
+463 GSRKAGTISSRTTHSVV
-477 FEIERTLPNAHS
+477 ERTLPSAHS

>member
-1 LFPLVGSIKSEID
+1 M
-14 ILKKQRLQ
+14 KKQRLQ

-27 GDIAWSFVALV
+27 GDIIWAFIALL
-38 LAYVMRYGF
+38 LAYVMRYGLT
-47 AWHGPTDGTF
+47 WHGPTDGTF
-57 LTFFPLFLVAIAVW
+57 FTFVPPLLVAIAAW
-71 AVIFSW
+71 ALIFSW

-89 PATLSQLFL
+89 SATLSQLFV
-98 ALCLLMAILM
+98 ALCLLMAVLM

-117 LSRLTLSYFC
+117 LSRLTLSYFG
-127 ILLFGGFLSIRCTAH
+127 ILLFIGFVSIRCSAH
-142 AILGSRYLA
+142 AILGSKYFA
-151 RAVRR
+151 KAVRR

-168 MAAKIECHPEMLC
+168 IAAKIEGHPEMLC
-181 QVVGFLCSADTSFD
+181 EVVGFLCSSDTSFD

-215 LIREE
+215 LLREH

-271 GLPILQLREAKS
+271 GVPILQLREAKS
-283 RFVNSAV
+283 KFANSAV
-290 KRTLDMIFGFCLLV
+290 KRSLDLILGFGLLV
-304 TSIPFVAVGAIALL
+304 ISIPFVVIGAMALV
-318 AKRGGPFARELRCGR
+318 AKKGGPFARELRCGQF
-333 LGKHFWMYRLNSDR
+333 GKHFWMYRLNSDR
-347 NCRDVSRYEI
+347 NCQDLPHFEI
-357 ILQQL
+357 ILQHL
-362 SITEMPQL
+362 SITEMPQF
-370 WNVLR
+370 WNVLC
-375 GDMSLIGPRPES
+375 GNMSLVGPRPES
-387 PDRVKHY
+387 PERVKHY
-394 SEWQYQRLNVKPG
+394 SEWQCQRLNVKPG

-457 LRLNRL
+457 LRPNKL
-463 GSPSAENKRSGAVD
+463 GSRRQREMSLGAADFAVERILPS
-477 FEIERTLPNAHS
+477 AHS

>member
-1 LFPLVGSIKSEID
+1 M
-14 ILKKQRLQ
+14 KKQRLQ

-27 GDIAWSFVALV
+27 ADITWAFIALS

-47 AWHGPTDGTF
+47 TWNGPSDGTF
-57 LTFFPLFLVAIAVW
+57 FTFVPPLLVAVAIW
-71 AVIFSW
+71 ALIFSW

-98 ALCLLMAILM
+98 ALCLLMAVLI
-108 AGAYLLRIF
+108 AGAYLLQIF
-117 LSRLTLSYFC
+117 LSRLTLFYFG
-127 ILLFGGFLSIRCTAH
+127 ILLFVGFLSIRCTAH
-142 AILGSRYLA
+142 TILGSRYVA
-151 RAVRR
+151 KAVRR

-168 MAAKIECHPEMLC
+168 MAAKIEGHPEMLC
-181 QVVGFLCSADTSFD
+181 HVVGFLCSSDASFD
-195 TRLPGTASQARM
+195 TRLPGTASEARM
-207 IQTLGVID
+207 IQTLGVIE
-215 LIREE
+215 LIREQ
-220 RVDEVIITLSK
+220 RVDEVIITLSR
-231 PGSPEVMNLAARCR
+231 PGSPEVMNLATRCR
-245 REGVGV
+245 REGIGV

-283 RFVNSAV
+283 RFVNSSL
-290 KRTLDMIFGFCLLV
+290 KRGLDIILGFCLLLI
-304 TSIPFVAVGAIALL
+304 SIPLVALGAIGLL
-318 AKRGGPFARELRCGR
+318 AKKGGPFARELRCGQFGR
-333 LGKHFWMYRLNSDR
+333 HFWMYRLNSDR
-347 NCRDVSRYEI
+347 NAQELSRYEI

-362 SITEMPQL
+362 SITEMPQF
-370 WNVLR
+370 WNVLS

-394 SEWQYQRLNVKPG
+394 SEWQCQRLNVKPG

-457 LRLNRL
+457 LRLKSL
-463 GSPSAENKRSGAVD
+463 GSQRPLTTGSGATNFGV
-477 FEIERTLPNAHS
+477 ERILPSAHS

>member
-1 LFPLVGSIKSEID
+1 M
-14 ILKKQRLQ
+14 
-22 HWILA
+22 WA
-27 GDIAWSFVALV
+27 MVALP
-38 LAYVMRYGF
+38 LAYVMRYGLT
-47 AWHGPTDGTF
+47 WYGPTNGTF
-57 LTFFPLFLVAIAVW
+57 LTFVPPLLVVVAVW
-71 AVIFSW
+71 GLIFLW
-77 MKLDGFRRGWDL
+77 MKLDGFSRGWDL

-98 ALCLLMAILM
+98 ALCLLMAVLM

-117 LSRLTLSYFC
+117 LSRLTLSYFGV
-127 ILLFGGFLSIRCTAH
+127 LLFIGFLSIRCAAH

-156 VLIVGNGPVARE
+156 ILIVGNGPVARE
-168 MAAKIECHPEMLC
+168 MAAKIERHPEMLC
-181 QVVGFLCSADTSFD
+181 DVVGFLCSSDTSFD

-215 LIREE
+215 LLREQ

-231 PGSPEVMNLAARCR
+231 PGSPEVMNLADRCR
-245 REGVGV
+245 REGIGV
-251 SVVPHPYELYLSK
+251 SVVPYPYELYLSK

-283 RFVNSAV
+283 KFVNSAL
-290 KRTLDMIFGFCLLV
+290 KRSLDVVFGSCLLV
-304 TSIPFVAVGAIALL
+304 ISIPLVAIGAIGLL
-318 AKRGGPFARELRCGR
+318 TKKRGPFARELRCGQF
-333 LGKHFWMYRLNSDR
+333 GKHFWMYRLNSGR
-347 NCRDVSRYEI
+347 NRQGLSRYEI
-357 ILQQL
+357 LLQQL
-362 SITEMPQL
+362 SITEMPQF
-370 WNVLR
+370 WNVLL
-375 GDMSLIGPRPES
+375 GNMSLIGPRPES

-394 SEWQYQRLNVKPG
+394 SEWQCKRLNVKPG

-433 MMHSSLFFDI
+433 MMQSSMFFDI

-457 LRLNRL
+457 LRLNKLSAREAPT
-463 GSPSAENKRSGAVD
+463 GSSEVSDFLVERVLPS
-477 FEIERTLPNAHS
+477 AHS

>member
-1 LFPLVGSIKSEID
+1 
-14 ILKKQRLQ
+14 LKKQRLQ

-27 GDIAWSFVALV
+27 GDITWAFIALP

-47 AWHGPTDGTF
+47 TWHGPTDGTF
-57 LTFFPLFLVAIAVW
+57 FTFVPPLLVAVAIW
-71 AVIFSW
+71 ALIFSW

-98 ALCLLMAILM
+98 ALCLLMAVLM

-117 LSRLTLSYFC
+117 LSRLTLSYFGF
-127 ILLFGGFLSIRCTAH
+127 LLFVGFLSIRCAAH

-151 RAVRR
+151 NAVRR

-168 MAAKIECHPEMLC
+168 MAAKIEGHPEMLC
-181 QVVGFLCSADTSFD
+181 QVVGFLCSSDTSFD
-195 TRLPGTASQARM
+195 TRLPGTASQARV
-207 IQTLGVID
+207 IRTLGVID
-215 LIREE
+215 LIREQ
-220 RVDEVIITLSK
+220 RIDEVIITLSK

-245 REGVGV
+245 REGIGV

-271 GLPILQLREAKS
+271 GLPILQLREARA
-283 RFVNSAV
+283 RFANSWV
-290 KRTLDMIFGFCLLV
+290 KRSLDVVLGFVLLLISV
-304 TSIPFVAVGAIALL
+304 PFVALGAIGLVS
-318 AKRGGPFARELRCGR
+318 KKGGPFAREVRCGQF
-333 LGKHFWMYRLNSDR
+333 GKHFWMYRLNSDR
-347 NCRDVSRYEI
+347 NCQELSRFEI
-357 ILQQL
+357 VLQQL
-362 SITEMPQL
+362 SITEMPQF
-370 WNVLR
+370 WNVLC
-375 GDMSLIGPRPES
+375 GNMSLVGPRPES
-387 PDRVKHY
+387 PERVKHY
-394 SEWQYQRLNVKPG
+394 SEWQCQRLNVKPG

-449 GWTLMGRL
+449 GSTLMGRL
-457 LRLNRL
+457 LRPNKL
-463 GSPSAENKRSGAVD
+463 GSRKEGEISLGATD
-477 FEIERTLPNAHS
+477 FMVERTLPNAHS

>member
-1 LFPLVGSIKSEID
+1 M
-14 ILKKQRLQ
+14 KKQRLQ

-27 GDIAWSFVALV
+27 GDIAWAFIAIS

-47 AWHGPTDGTF
+47 TWRGPSDGTF
-57 LTFFPLFLVAIAVW
+57 LTFVPPLLVAVAVW
-71 AVIFSW
+71 GGIFSW

-89 PATLSQLFL
+89 SATLSQLFL

-117 LSRLTLSYFC
+117 LSRLTLSYFG
-127 ILLFGGFLSIRCTAH
+127 ILLFVGFLAIRCTAH

-151 RAVRR
+151 KAMRR

-168 MAAKIECHPEMLC
+168 MAAKIQSHPEMLC
-181 QVVGFLCSADTSFD
+181 QVVGFLCSSDTSFD
-195 TRLPGTASQARM
+195 TRLPGTASQARS

-215 LIREE
+215 LIQEQ
-220 RVDEVIITLSK
+220 RVDEVIITMSR

-245 REGVGV
+245 REGIGV

-283 RFVNSAV
+283 GFTNSAV
-290 KRTLDMIFGFCLLV
+290 KRSFDIIFGFGLLV
-304 TSIPFVAVGAIALL
+304 ISIPFVAMGAICLL
-318 AKRGGPFARELRCGR
+318 AKKGGPFARELRCGQF
-333 LGKHFWMYRLNSDR
+333 GKHFWMYRLNSDR
-347 NCRDVSRYEI
+347 DCQELSRYEVL
-357 ILQQL
+357 LQQL
-362 SITEMPQL
+362 SITEMPQF

-433 MMHSSLFFDI
+433 MMQSSLFFDI

-449 GWTLMGRL
+449 GWTLMRRL
-457 LRLNRL
+457 LRSKKL
-463 GSPSAENKRSGAVD
+463 GSRKKAEISLGAAD
-477 FEIERTLPNAHS
+477 FLVERTLPSAHS